1 MKSIKT
7 KILAIIGGII
17 LIAMVVTGGFVINK
31 IDKVIMSSESYT
43 AKIST
48 DNIVGNVNNYF
59 TTYISMVQQISRD
72 ENVIKILSSGLDR
85 TQFSESPYYKSSYNM
100 LAKTTATDSE
110 NILSLFLASSR
121 ANLSFDGGDWVGD
134 QDFNLSEKSYWF
146 TNQADID
153 AGYIITEPY
162 TDVDTGS
169 MVLTVSAPVYD
180 TSGSQIVGI
189 AAVDIQISVVNSM
202 VTNAHSSYESGYQ
215 VLVSSQGSVLAHKDE
230 SMVLKTIGETGFSQN
245 MVDEINS
252 LSGQVIPF
260 NDGLEDAYG
269 VVGEESYTGW
279 KILSIVPENEYT
291 HVVTSTRNYL
301 IGFYTACLL
310 LIFSALILTA
320 KSIVAPLKRLTE
332 ITDELAAGNLDIDID
347 VVSNDEV
354 GHLAN
359 SMKSLT
365 SRLVNYI
372 DYINEISHALDDLG
386 NGNLNI
392 SLNQTYDGEFAV
404 IKESLLK
411 TSSSFS
417 NLIGEIA
424 QISSQV
430 ASGADQVAGGSQ
442 LLAQGTTEQASS
454 IEQLAANINE
464 ISDNVSKNA
473 DNSANAANYVKTVGE
488 AANMS
493 NEKMG
498 EMIEAIG
505 EIDLKSSEIGKII
518 KTIEDIAFQ
527 TNILAL
533 NAAVEAARAGSAGKG
548 FAVVADEVRN
558 LATKS
563 SEAAKNTTALIED
576 SLRAVKHGTLIASET
591 GTVLEE
597 VIEGV
602 NRTVSLIDQISE
614 ASKMQADSLSETLE
628 GLDQIS
634 IVVHTNS
641 ATAEE
646 SSAASEELSS
656 QSEILK
662 DLTSR
667 FVF

>member
-7 KILAIIGGII
+7 KILTIIGGII
-17 LIAMVVTGGFVINK
+17 LVAMLVTGGFVINK
-31 IDKVIMSSESYT
+31 IDKVIMSSENYT
-43 AKIST
+43 AKVST
-48 DNIVGNVNNYF
+48 DNIVGDVNNYF
-59 TTYISMVQQISRD
+59 TKYISMVQQAARD
-72 ENVIKILSSGLDR
+72 ENVIRILSSGLDR
-85 TQFSESPYYKSSYNM
+85 TEFTKSPYYGSTHSM
-100 LAKTTATDSE
+100 LAASTATDSE
-110 NILSLFLASSR
+110 NILSLFLASSK
-121 ANLSFDGGDWVGD
+121 ANLAFDGGDWVGD
-134 QDFNLSEKSYWF
+134 ESFDLSEKSYWF
-146 TNQADID
+146 TDQADID

-162 TDVDTGS
+162 QDVDTGS
-169 MVLTVSAPVYD
+169 MVLTISAPVYD
-180 TSGSQIVGI
+180 GSEIVGI

-202 VTNAHSSYESGYQ
+202 VTDAQSSYESGHQ
-215 VLVSSQGSVLAHKDE
+215 MLVSSQGIVLAHKDE
-230 SMVLKTIGETGFSQN
+230 ALVLKPVNEIGFSQN
-245 MVDEINS
+245 MIDEINS
-252 LSGQVIPF
+252 LSGEVIHF
-260 NDGLEDAYG
+260 NDGTEDSYG
-269 VVGEESYTGW
+269 IVGEESHTGW
-279 KILSIVPENEYT
+279 KIISIVPEKEYT
-291 HVVTSTRNYL
+291 HVIDSTRNYL
-301 IGFYTACLL
+301 VTFYAVCLL
-310 LIFSALILTA
+310 LIFAALVMTA
-320 KSIVAPLKRLTE
+320 RSIVAPLRRLTE
-332 ITDELAAGNLDIDID
+332 ITDEIAAGNLNIEID
-347 VVSNDEV
+347 VSSDDEV

-372 DYINEISHALDDLG
+372 DYIEEISSALDDLG
-386 NGNLNI
+386 NGKLDI
-392 SLNQTYDGEFAV
+392 SLQHSFDGEFAV

-417 NLIGEIA
+417 HLIGEIA
-424 QISSQV
+424 QVSSQV

-454 IEQLAANINE
+454 IEQLAATINE
-464 ISDNVSKNA
+464 ISDHVNKNA
-473 DNSANAANYVKTVGE
+473 QHAVNAAQYVKTVGD

-498 EMIEAIG
+498 DMIEAIE

-576 SLRAVKHGTLIASET
+576 SLRAVKNGTALASET

-602 NRTVSLIDQISE
+602 NKTVSLIDQISE
-614 ASKMQADSLSETLE
+614 ASRTQADSLSETLE

-634 IVVHTNS
+634 TVVHTNS

-667 FVF
+667 FTF